1 MGRLLNP
8 SRFAAEKLA
17 WQHQVLADGVLKSGP
32 KALASLLMHYLD
44 AGKGG
49 AWPSHDF
56 LAERL
61 NVSSKTVKRAI
72 KALVERGHLAVTVSV
87 GRGNANFYRA
97 LLADVAGGQNTTED
111 GTASLSSGPDRA
123 EGVGKNRTP
132 TSSIAEENRTSV
144 TQKGDTHVPPIL
156 VESNSPLP
164 PSQRSTGSRRGVGPN
179 RSGRDSDTL
188 RLVGGRDVQWP
199 QFSCPEVRA
208 LVVRCL
214 GEDATRSYL
223 DPAVWEAGPKVVL
236 CQHGFAARH
245 LAENAGSQLAALG
258 VTVANARQRAA

>member
-1 MGRLLNP
+1 MGRLLDP
-8 SRFAAEKLA
+8 SRFTAEKLA

-61 NVSSKTVKRAI
+61 GVSSKTVKRAI
-72 KALVERGHLAVTVSV
+72 KALVGRGHLAVTPSV

-97 LLADVAGGQNTTED
+97 LLIGEGGVQSSAED
-111 GTASLSSGPDRA
+111 RPTSLSTNVAAA
-123 EGVGKNRTP
+123 EGSEKNRTSTP
-132 TSSIAEENRTSV
+132 PIAEKNGTPV
-144 TQKGDTHVPPIL
+144 VQKGDISAPPIL
-156 VESNSPLP
+156 GETNSPPP
-164 PSQRSTGSRRGVGPN
+164 PSQGSTGPRHRV
-179 RSGRDSDTL
+179 RSKRKGRDQEAT
-188 RLVGGRDVQWP
+188 RLVAGRDVQRP

-223 DPAVWEAGPKVVL
+223 DPAAWNSSPKIIL
-236 CQHGFAARH
+236 CKHGFAAQH
-245 LAENAGSQLAALG
+245 LSRNAGSQLAALG
-258 VTVANARQRAA
+258 VTVTHSRQRAA